1 MVQENLKLNLGCG
14 ADLRKGYLNVDFA
27 APRSYE
33 HFKDNGYDLEF
44 MAYDLETTPW
54 PWVEGEVDEILALN
68 VLEHINRFDAVWH
81 EIHRILKPG
90 GRIKIEVV
98 YKNTYD
104 PFHHSLWNKESIRYL
119 TNGYATKA
127 SPDHAF
133 RRVDG
138 PHFRHI
144 PSGFPW
150 WHAQV
155 YLGITLPPIPGT
167 KLHMSFTLEKT

>member
-1 MVQENLKLNLGCG
+1 MAVGRVQTRAHLRRVLRFLCGMGRGPGVQVKLNLGCG

-119 TNGYATKA
+119 TNGYAKA

-133 RRVDG
+133 RRV
-138 PHFRHI
+138 
-144 PSGFPW
+144 
-150 WHAQV
+150 
-155 YLGITLPPIPGT
+155 
-167 KLHMSFTLEKT
+167 